1 MRTTPFAASVEQ
13 IEFSL
18 ASQVESND
26 DLLVENPEWDL
37 RRIFEKTGVA
47 QRYRAGSDETAGD
60 LCVRA
65 AERLFAAG
73 RVARDQ
79 IDAVLFCTQSPDYL
93 VPTTACL
100 IQHRLGL
107 PRRVAAL
114 DFNLGCSGYVYG
126 LALAGSL
133 VEAGVSQ
140 TILLLCGETYTKYID
155 PHDRPCRPIFSDAG
169 TATLVRASQE
179 RLLGPF
185 ELGTDGQGAH
195 DLIVPNSA
203 ARRSPA
209 SDPPGRLHMEGSSVL
224 MFTMA
229 AVPENVKQLT
239 QRAGVPQ

>member
-1 MRTTPFAASVEQ
+1 M
-13 IEFSL
+13 
-18 ASQVESND
+18 
-26 DLLVENPEWDL
+26 
-37 RRIFEKTGVA
+37 
-47 QRYRAGSDETAGD
+47 
-60 LCVRA
+60 
-65 AERLFAAG
+65 
-73 RVARDQ
+73 
-79 IDAVLFCTQSPDYL
+79 
-93 VPTTACL
+93 
-100 IQHRLGL
+100 

-155 PHDRPCRPIFSDAG
+155 PHDRTCRPIFSDAG

-203 ARRSPA
+203 ARRSHA

-239 QRAGVPQ
+239 QRAGVPLTEVDWFVFHQASRLVLDELVARLQLPADKVVYDLEEIGNTVSATIPITLRRMAEARRLQPGQLVMLVGFGVGYSWGSCLLRWA